1 MRSPGGASAALLRA
15 VRHSESVPLVSVA
28 LMLEYESVC
37 GRAAHVLASGLTSL
51 EIRVYLD
58 ALAFLAEPVEIHYRW
73 RPQLRDAGDE
83 MVLETAVNGSA
94 DALVTFN
101 RRDFENAASQFGI
114 EVLLPAEAL
123 ARITT

>member
-15 VRHSESVPLVSVA
+15 VRHSENVPLVSVA
-28 LMLEYESVC
+28 LILEYESVC
-37 GRAAHVLASGLTSL
+37 GRAAHVLASGLTSR
-51 EIRVYLD
+51 EVRIYLD

-101 RRDFENAASQFGI
+101 RRDFEKAASQFGI

-123 ARITT
+123 GRITT

>member
-15 VRHSESVPLVSVA
+15 VQHSESVPLVSVA

-37 GRAAHVLASGLTSL
+37 GRAAHVLASGLISQ
-51 EIRVYLD
+51 EVRVYLD

-123 ARITT
+123 GRITT

>member
-15 VRHSESVPLVSVA
+15 VRRSESVLLLSVA

-37 GRAAHVLASGLTSL
+37 GRATHVLASGLTSR
-51 EIRVYLD
+51 EVRVYLD
-58 ALAFLAEPVEIHYRW
+58 ALAFLAEPVDIHFRW

-101 RRDFENAASQFGI
+101 SRDFENAASRFGI
-114 EVLLPAEAL
+114 EVLSPTEAL
-123 ARITT
+123 GRINA

>member
-1 MRSPGGASAALLRA
+1 MKFRGELRSRMTKNNAAR
-15 VRHSESVPLVSVA
+15 
-28 LMLEYESVC
+28 
-37 GRAAHVLASGLTSL
+37 
-51 EIRVYLD
+51 IYLD

-83 MVLETAVNGSA
+83 MVLESAVNGSA

-123 ARITT
+123 GRITT